1 MPIEEAEYRDR
12 YARVHKAIQDEDL
25 DLLLVYS
32 QGSRNMYANLLY
44 LTGYYS
50 FDPCL
55 QGALLISRAG
65 DPHLV
70 LNFEWDLDRAAR
82 TSWMPRAAMHYS
94 RDLPGEVAARC
105 RTMGAAKGR
114 IGLVGEGYMPLAV
127 FRDLAHHLPEVEF
140 VSVAHIVEGQRL
152 IKSPAEIEAMRV
164 AARLTENA
172 TQAGFQALRE
182 GVSELEILS
191 VCVRSMLEGGADEP
205 AFTAQVSFGK
215 MTEVCM
221 APASRNTLL
230 RGDMVM
236 FDMGCLY
243 EHYVGDLSRT
253 RVLGTPTADQRGI
266 YDLVLTAQEAAID
279 FVRPG
284 VTAEQVDT
292 VARDIISHA
301 GYGGC
306 FNHWLGRGE
315 GLDLHERPFVE
326 QGDSMPLRPGMVFSV
341 EPGIYLPGVGGA
353 RVEEMVLVTDTG
365 HEVISDMSHRDL
377 AV

>member
-1 MPIEEAEYRDR
+1 MPIETAEYRER
-12 YARVHKAIQDEDL
+12 FARVCQAIQAEGL

-55 QGALLISRAG
+55 QGALLISHSG
-65 DPHLV
+65 DPRLV

-82 TSWMPRAAMHYS
+82 TSWMPRAAMTFS
-94 RDLPGEVAARC
+94 RDLAGGVATQC
-105 RTMGAAKGR
+105 RAMGAGKGR
-114 IGLVGEGYMPLAV
+114 IGLVGDGYMPLAV
-127 FRDLAHHLPEVEF
+127 FRDLTRHLPDVEF
-140 VSVAHIVEGQRL
+140 VPATHLVEGQRL
-152 IKSPAEIEAMRV
+152 IKSPAEIEEMRV

-172 TQAGFQALRE
+172 AQAGFRALKP

-205 AFTAQVSFGK
+205 AFTAQVSFGT

-221 APASRNTLL
+221 APASRNTLHL
-230 RGDMVM
+230 GDMVM

-253 RVLGTPTADQRGI
+253 RVLGTPSTEQMKI
-266 YDLVLTAQEAAID
+266 YDIVLHAQEAAID

-284 VTAEQVDT
+284 VTAHAVDA
-292 VARDIISHA
+292 VAREIISKA
-301 GYGGC
+301 GYGEC

-326 QGDSMPLRPGMVFSV
+326 QGDAMLLRPGMVFSV

-353 RVEEMVLVTDTG
+353 RVEEMVLVTDSG
-365 HEVISDMSHRDL
+365 HEVISDMSHREL
-377 AV
+377 VI

>member
-1 MPIEEAEYRDR
+1 MPIEAEEYRER
-12 YARVHKAIQDEDL
+12 YARVHKAIQDEGL
-25 DLLLVYS
+25 DLLLVYT

-65 DPHLV
+65 DPRLV

-82 TSWMPRAAMHYS
+82 TSWMERVAMGYS
-94 RDLPGEVAARC
+94 RDLPGGVAAQC
-105 RTMGAAKGR
+105 QVMGAGRGR
-114 IGLVGEGYMPLAV
+114 IGLVGEGYMPLAI
-127 FRDLAHHLPEVEF
+127 FRELNRCLPDAEF
-140 VSVAHIVEGQRL
+140 IPATHIVEGQRL
-152 IKSPAEIEAMRV
+152 IKSPAEIDEMSV
-164 AARLTENA
+164 ADQLTENA
-172 TQAGFQALRE
+172 TQAGFHALKE
-182 GVSELEILS
+182 GISELAILS
-191 VCVRSMLEGGADEP
+191 VCVRTMLEGGADEP

-253 RVLGTPTADQRGI
+253 RVFGTPSREQQKI
-266 YDLVLTAQEAAID
+266 YDLVLAAQEAAIS

-284 VTAEQVDT
+284 VTAEEVDR
-292 VARDIISHA
+292 VARDIISQA
-301 GYGGC
+301 GYGEC

-365 HEVISDMSHRDL
+365 HEVISDMSHREL
-377 AV
+377 TV

>member
-1 MPIEEAEYRDR
+1 MPIETAEYRER
-12 YARVHKAIQDEDL
+12 FLRVTKAIQQESL
-25 DLLLVYS
+25 DLLMVYS

-55 QGALLISRAG
+55 QGALLVSRTG
-65 DPHLV
+65 DPCLV

-82 TSWMPRAAMHYS
+82 TSWMPRAAMSYS
-94 RDLPGEVAARC
+94 RDLAKGVAAQC
-105 RTMGAAKGR
+105 RAMGVGTGR
-114 IGLVGEGYMPLAV
+114 IGLVGDGYMPLAI
-127 FRDLAHHLPEVEF
+127 FRDLTQCLPDAEIIP
-140 VSVAHIVEGQRL
+140 ATHIVEGQRL
-152 IKSPAEIEAMRV
+152 IKSPAEIEAMRM

-172 TQAGFQALRE
+172 TQAGFHALKE

-205 AFTAQVSFGK
+205 AFTAQVSFGE

-221 APASRNTLL
+221 APASRNTLR

-253 RVLGTPTADQRGI
+253 RVLGAPTAEQRKI
-266 YDLVLTAQEAAID
+266 YDLVLAAQDAAID

-284 VTAEQVDT
+284 VTAHEVDS
-292 VARDIISHA
+292 VARDILSRA
-301 GYGGC
+301 GYGEF

-326 QGDSMPLRPGMVFSV
+326 QGDSMALRPGMVFSV
-341 EPGIYLPGVGGA
+341 EPGIYIPGVGGA
-353 RVEEMVLVTDTG
+353 RAEEMVLVTDSG
-365 HEVISDMSHRDL
+365 HEVISDMSHREL
-377 AV
+377 VI

>member
-1 MPIEEAEYRDR
+1 
-12 YARVHKAIQDEDL
+12 
-25 DLLLVYS
+25 
-32 QGSRNMYANLLY
+32 MYANLLY

-55 QGALLISRAG
+55 QGALLISRGG

-82 TSWMPRAAMHYS
+82 TSWMARASMSYS
-94 RDLPGEVAARC
+94 RDLAGEVAARC
-105 RTMGAAKGR
+105 QAMGAGKGR
-114 IGLVGEGYMPLAV
+114 IGLVGDGYIPLRV
-127 FRDLAHHLPEVEF
+127 FRDLSRNLPGAEFIPATHLVE
-140 VSVAHIVEGQRL
+140 SLRL
-152 IKSPAEIEAMRV
+152 IKSSAEIEAMRV
-164 AARLTENA
+164 AARLTEKA
-172 TQAGFQALRE
+172 TQAGFQALTQ
-182 GVSELEILS
+182 GISELEILS
-191 VCVRSMLEGGADEP
+191 VCVRTMLEGGADEP

-221 APASRNTLL
+221 APASHNTLL

-253 RVLGTPTADQRGI
+253 RVFGTPTAEQLKI
-266 YDLVLTAQEAAID
+266 YDLVLAAQEAAIAL
-279 FVRPG
+279 VRPG
-284 VTAEQVDT
+284 VTAEELDR
-292 VARDIISHA
+292 VARDIISQA
-301 GYGGC
+301 GYGEC

-341 EPGIYLPGVGGA
+341 EPGIYLQGVGGA

-365 HEVISDMSHRDL
+365 HEVISDMSHRQL